1 MKKVFAKGKNTCEV
15 TFSLPKEAVADA
27 QEVLLLGTFNN
38 WSVQDAI
45 PLKKQKDGSFA
56 TALALKSGAT
66 YEFRY
71 LIDQQRWVND
81 WNADEYVPT
90 PFNVENSV
98 ITIPA
103 EETALEAPVKKA
115 VKAEKPVAAKA
126 GDTAKDDLTKIEGIG
141 PKIAELL
148 QNDGIVTF
156 ADLSVAPIEK
166 LQATLTKAG
175 SRFKMHDPSTWAQQA
190 KLAANGDW
198 DAFKALQ
205 AQLVGGKKK

>member
-38 WSVQDAI
+38 WSVQEAT

-56 TALALKSGAT
+56 TAIALKAGAT

-71 LIDQQRWVND
+71 LVDQQRWMND

-103 EETALEAPVKKA
+103 EEVVAAAPVKKA
-115 VKAEKPVAAKA
+115 AKAEKAEVA
-126 GDTAKDDLTKIEGIG
+126 AKDDLTKIEGIG

-190 KLAANGDW
+190 KLAANGEW